1 MPDLPEIMSVDDGF
15 KGVISRLDP
24 AQVPT
29 QFVSQAINRVFQDQ
43 LIKNRWGIVQ
53 PKWGGKWT
61 TGTRTVTVTSSSATA
76 VGVSGATIPAGS
88 IVCSDKSINALVFPN
103 GTRCILDDANTNVSM
118 STAAISFAG
127 PPVNKNV
134 QFYSSTDAFTD
145 ILGTLTFRDP
155 DTGYQSLIVATN
167 EARTLA
173 TEDGGQGRM
182 YLVRPN
188 QSHLEIPM
196 NGHDIYTPVR
206 LMQATNAVVMLRPGN
221 ARYYFTGADVNST
234 NSTVTL
240 HVPPDMESG
249 DRIGVVQVGVAP
261 NLWKV
266 ASTTAGQG
274 FAMFVNVKGGGVCTL
289 HLSQGSAQTGSSPVA
304 LTSGLTSDN
313 RYYFELSNNTTGYD
327 VTQGVSDFYN
337 DGLPLIMEASYN
349 IGVPISALDNGFNR
363 IASVNAIVASSTT
376 DDTITVPNHPFVAG
390 DQVTIS
396 NVSAG
401 VANGIYYVFPTDKN
415 SLKLFSGSSEELDS
429 LNTAAFPNITATI
442 GRTTATAT
450 LTINGSGTI
459 TAVNIT
465 NAGAGYLSATATVNA
480 NGGGG
485 SAANITLT
493 VANGKVTGYTIVNGG
508 TGYSPTLA
516 TITIT
521 DPTTDGLTALTIVNQ
536 GAGYLT
542 APTLTLTAGAG
553 TNASATAA
561 IEDGKV
567 TSVTIVNPG
576 ANYTAITVAASN
588 PSTLKEI
595 TSDTITGTIKKSSAS
610 GANVPAGREGLYFQ
624 NRLLLLY
631 GPDYLAVSDVLDP
644 LHYSPILNE
653 FKLNT
658 GANDAVVAL
667 YPFNTTT
674 LIVFKERS
682 ILAVENLYGDLSTTR
697 LTEVTRE
704 FGCVSQASIASTG
717 SDIVFLSQR
726 GVISLKQT
734 EYGISQ
740 SVVLPLSDPIQDV
753 IEEIDQAYWEKSCGA
768 YYNNRYILSVPV
780 EGGDGTNQR
789 TLVYNF
795 LNQAWEGYWEGS
807 LLVPRYYLRLII
819 AGTDTLCWAD
829 ESGFIHNFDYQA
841 LQDRNRVGT
850 IQQIATSVS
859 FRGHSGDKNPYSQSS
874 PTNNNVDHKQWTGL
888 QFEFS
893 SWNPTYSIT
902 ANFDGVNES
911 YPIATN
917 ETKSRTAY
925 YIYGSGT
932 YVTNN
937 SGNNFLDP
945 FREDYSTL
953 PGIRCNTSGFKAGL
967 TQSFTQ
973 KARLRRHS
981 ITMQP
986 VVTTTSGALNIN
998 SVKSIA
1004 IPFRLYGKTDV

>member
-1 MPDLPEIMSVDDGF
+1 MPDLPEIITIDDGF

-24 AQVPT
+24 AQLPA

-43 LIKNRWGIVQ
+43 NIKTRWGIVQ
-53 PKWGGKWT
+53 PKWGGRWVT
-61 TGTRTVTVTSSSATA
+61 STRTVTVTSNSASTQ
-76 VGVSGATIPAGS
+76 VVSGFQIPNNS
-88 IVCSDKSINALVFPN
+88 IICSDQSIPSLVFPN
-103 GTRCILDDANTNVSM
+103 GTRCILDDNSNCVM
-118 STAAISFAG
+118 STAAISFTGG
-127 PPVNKNV
+127 PSNRNI
-134 QFYSSTDAFTD
+134 QFYGSTAAFTD
-145 ILGTLTFRDP
+145 ILGVLPFRDP
-155 DTGYQSLIVATN
+155 DTGYQGLVVATN
-167 EARTLA
+167 EVRTS
-173 TEDGGQGRM
+173 DGGQGKM

-196 NGHDIYTPVR
+196 NGHDIYSPVR

-221 ARYYFTGADVNST
+221 ARYYFTGADVNVA
-234 NSTVTL
+234 NKTVTL
-240 HVPPDMESG
+240 NVTPDLQSG
-249 DRIGVVQVGVAP
+249 DRVVVFQIGSSPA
-261 NLWKV
+261 LWIS
-266 ASTTAGQG
+266 STSTGQG
-274 FAMFVNVKGGGVCTL
+274 FGMYVNVKAGGVCTL
-289 HLSQGSAQTGSSPVA
+289 HLSQGNAQQGTNPVTLA
-304 LTSGLTSDN
+304 SGLTSSN
-313 RYYFELSNNTTGYD
+313 RYYFELSNNTTGYE
-327 VTQGVSDFYN
+327 VTEGVDDFYN
-337 DGLPLIMEASYN
+337 DGLPLIMEASYSA
-349 IGVPISALDNGFNR
+349 GVPVSALDNGFNR
-363 IASVNAIVASSTT
+363 VASVNAIVASSTD
-376 DDTITVPNHPFVAG
+376 DDTVTVPNHPFVAG

-396 NVSAG
+396 NVVSG
-401 VANGIYYVFPTDKN
+401 LTNGIYYVFPSDKN
-415 SLKLFSGSSEELDS
+415 SLKLFSGTSEETDS
-429 LNTAAFPNITATI
+429 LNTAKTAIITGTIAAQTATGTAVLSGATVGSITLGI
-442 GRTTATAT
+442 GGAGYTAAPAVTIAAPGGGGTTATAT
-450 LTINGSGTI
+450 ATISG
-459 TAVNIT
+459 
-465 NAGAGYLSATATVNA
+465 
-480 NGGGG
+480 
-485 SAANITLT
+485 
-493 VANGKVTGYTIVNGG
+493 GKVTGFTMTNVGS
-508 TGYSPTLA
+508 GYSSVPAVSIAAPTSSGY
-516 TITIT
+516 TS
-521 DPTTDGLTALTIVNQ
+521 LTIVDQ
-536 GAGYLT
+536 GAGYIT
-542 APTLTLTAGAG
+542 APTITLSGGG
-553 TNASATAA
+553 TLATATA
-561 IEDGKV
+561 TITDGKV
-567 TSVTIVNPG
+567 TAVSIVNPG
-576 ANYTAITVAASN
+576 INYTSASVTTSQ
-588 PSTLKEI
+588 PSTLVNI
-595 TSDTITGTIKKSSAS
+595 TSASITGTIKKSSAS

-658 GANDAVVAL
+658 GANDKVVAL

-682 ILAVENLYGDLSTTR
+682 ILAVENVYGDLSTTR

-753 IEEIDQAYWEKSCGA
+753 IEEIDQANWNKACGA
-768 YYNNRYILSVPV
+768 YFQNRYILSVPV
-780 EGGDGTNQR
+780 EGGNGTNTR

-807 LLVPRYYLRLII
+807 LLVPRYFTRIVV

-829 ESGFIHNFDYQA
+829 ESGYIHNFDLNA
-841 LQDRNRVGT
+841 LQDRNRDGI
-850 IQQIATSVS
+850 IQQIATSVY
-859 FRGHSGDKNPYSQSS
+859 FRGHAGEND
-874 PTNNNVDHKQWTGL
+874 VDHKQWTGL
-888 QFEFS
+888 QFELS

-911 YPIATN
+911 YTVATN

-937 SGNNFLDP
+937 SGDNFLAP

-953 PGIRCNTSGFKAGL
+953 PGIRCNASGFRAGL
-967 TQSFTQ
+967 FQSFSQ

-986 VVTTTSGALNIN
+986 VVTTTTGALTIH
-998 SVKSIA
+998 SVKSLA

>member
-24 AQVPT
+24 AQVPA
-29 QFVSQAINRVFQDQ
+29 QYVSQAINRIFQNQ
-43 LIKNRWGIVQ
+43 LITNRWGIVQ

-61 TGTRTVTVTSSSATA
+61 TATRTVTVTSSSATA
-76 VGVSGATIPAGS
+76 VGVSGTVIPAGS
-88 IVCSDKSINALVFPN
+88 IVCSDKSINSLVFPN
-103 GTRCILDDANTNVSM
+103 GTRCILDANTNVSM

-145 ILGTLTFRDP
+145 ILGVLPFRDP
-155 DTGYQSLIVATN
+155 DTGYQALVVATN

-188 QSHLEIPM
+188 QSDLEIPM
-196 NGHDIYTPVR
+196 NGHDIYSPVR

-221 ARYYFTGADVNST
+221 ARYYFTGANVNST

-304 LTSGLTSDN
+304 LSSGLTNAN

-337 DGLPLIMEASYN
+337 DGLPLMMEASYN
-349 IGVPISALDNGFNR
+349 AGVPVSALDNGFNR
-363 IASVNAIVASSTT
+363 IASVNAIVASSIT

-465 NAGAGYLSATATVNA
+465 NAGAGYLSATAAVHA

-508 TGYSPTLA
+508 TGYSPSLA

-521 DPTTDGLTALTIVNQ
+521 VPTTDGLTALTIVNQ

-595 TSDTITGTIKKSSAS
+595 TSDTVTGTIKKSSAS

-704 FGCVSQASIASTG
+704 FGCISQASIASTG
-717 SDIVFLSQR
+717 SDILFLSQR

-734 EYGISQ
+734 EFGISQ

-753 IEEIDQAYWEKSCGA
+753 IEEIDQANWEKSCGA

-807 LLVPRYYLRLII
+807 LLVPRYYTRLVV

-829 ESGFIHNFDYQA
+829 NSGFIHNFDYQA

-850 IQQIATSVS
+850 IQQIATSVY
-859 FRGHSGDKNPYSQSS
+859 FRGHSGDKNPYSQGS
-874 PTNNNVDHKQWTGL
+874 PTNNSVEHKQWTNL

-945 FREDYSTL
+945 YREDYSTL
-953 PGIRCNTSGFKAGL
+953 PGIRCNTAGFQAGL
-967 TQSFTQ
+967 VQSFTQ

-986 VVTTTSGALNIN
+986 VVTTTTGALNIY

>member
-1 MPDLPEIMSVDDGF
+1 MPDLPEIVSTDDGF

-24 AQVPT
+24 NQLPP
-29 QFVSQAINRVFQDQ
+29 QFVSQAINRTFQDQ

-53 PKWGGKWT
+53 PKWGGKWNT
-61 TGTRTVTVTSSSATA
+61 FTRSVIVTSGSPETQ
-76 VGVSGATIPAGS
+76 VVTGAIIPNNTI
-88 IVCSDKSINALVFPN
+88 ICSDSSSNTLVFPN
-103 GTRCILDDANTNVSM
+103 GTRCLYDNNTNAMM
-118 STAAISFAG
+118 STAAISLGASA
-127 PPVNKNV
+127 NRNI
-134 QFYSSTDAFTD
+134 QFYGTTRAFTD
-145 ILGTLTFRDP
+145 ILGILPFRDP
-155 DTGYQSLIVATN
+155 DTGYQALIVATN

-196 NGHDIYTPVR
+196 NGHDIYSPVR

-221 ARYYFTGADVNST
+221 ARYYFTGSDVNST
-234 NSTVTL
+234 TDTVTL
-240 HVPPDMESG
+240 NVTPDLQTG
-249 DRIGVVQVGVAP
+249 DRVRVFQIGTAP
-261 NLWKV
+261 ALWIS
-266 ASTTAGQG
+266 STSSGQG
-274 FAMFVNVKGGGVCTL
+274 FGLFVNVKAGGVCTL
-289 HLSQGSAQTGSSPVA
+289 HLSLGSAQDGTNKVE
-304 LTSGLTSDN
+304 LNTGLTSSN
-313 RYYFELSNNTTGYD
+313 RYYFELANNTTGYE
-327 VTQGVSDFYN
+327 VTEGVSDFYN
-337 DGLPLIMEASYN
+337 DGLPLIMEASYSA
-349 IGVPISALDNGFNR
+349 GVPVSALDNGFNR
-363 IASVNAIVASSTT
+363 VASVNAIVASSTT

-396 NVSAG
+396 NVVSG
-401 VANGIYYVFPTDKN
+401 LTNGIYYVFPSDKN
-415 SLKLFSGSSEELDS
+415 SLKLFSGNTEETDS
-429 LNTAAFPNITATI
+429 LNTAERAVITATI
-442 GRTTATAT
+442 GRTTALAT

-459 TAVNIT
+459 TGVSIT
-465 NAGAGYLSATATVNA
+465 NAGAGYVSATATVNA

-485 SAANITLT
+485 SGANITLT

-508 TGYSPTLA
+508 SGYSPTLA
-516 TITIT
+516 TITIST
-521 DPTTDGLTALTIVNQ
+521 PTTDGLTALTVINQ
-536 GAGYLT
+536 GAGYIT

-553 TNASATAA
+553 SNASATTT
-561 IEDGKV
+561 ITDGKV
-567 TSVTIVNPG
+567 TSTTIVNPG
-576 ANYTAITVAASN
+576 SNYTAITVAPSM
-588 PSTLKEI
+588 PSTLVDI
-595 TSDTITGTIKKSSAS
+595 TLASITGTIKKSSAS
-610 GANVPAGREGLYFQ
+610 GANVPAGREGLFFQ

-667 YPFNTTT
+667 YPFNATT

-717 SDIVFLSQR
+717 SDIIFLSQR

-734 EYGISQ
+734 EFGISQ

-753 IEEIDQAYWEKSCGA
+753 IEEIDQANWEKSCGT
-768 YYNNRYILSVPV
+768 YFNNRYILSVPI
-780 EGGDGTNQR
+780 EGGNGTNQR

-807 LLVPRYYLRLII
+807 LLTPRYYTRVIV

-829 ESGFIHNFDYQA
+829 ESGFIHNFDLNA
-841 LQDRNRVGT
+841 LQDRTLDGS
-850 IQQIATSVS
+850 IQQIATTVY
-859 FRGHSGDKNPYSQSS
+859 FRGHTGED
-874 PTNNNVDHKQWTGL
+874 NVDHKQWTFV
-888 QFEFS
+888 QFELS
-893 SWNPTYSIT
+893 SWNPTYSMS
-902 ANFDGVNES
+902 AVFDGVSET
-911 YPIATN
+911 YTIATN

-925 YIYGSGT
+925 YTYGSGT
-932 YVTNN
+932 FATNN
-937 SGNNFLDP
+937 SGDNFLAP

-953 PGIRCNTSGFKAGL
+953 PGLRCNTSGFKAGL
-967 TQSFTQ
+967 VQSFSQ

-986 VVTTTSGALNIN
+986 VVTTTTGALNIH
-998 SVKSIA
+998 SLKSIA

>member
-1 MPDLPEIMSVDDGF
+1 MPDLQEIMSVDDGF

-24 AQVPT
+24 AQVPA
-29 QFVSQAINRVFQDQ
+29 QYVSQAINRIFQDQ

-61 TGTRTVTVTSSSATA
+61 TATRTVTVTSSSATA
-76 VGVSGATIPAGS
+76 VGVSGTVIPAGS
-88 IVCSDKSINALVFPN
+88 IVCSDQSINSLVFPN
-103 GTRCILDDANTNVSM
+103 GTRCILDANTNVSM

-145 ILGTLTFRDP
+145 ILGVLPFRDP
-155 DTGYQSLIVATN
+155 DTGYQALVVATN
-167 EARTLA
+167 EVRTS
-173 TEDGGQGRM
+173 DGGQGRM

-188 QSHLEIPM
+188 QSDLEIPM
-196 NGHDIYTPVR
+196 NGHDIYSPVR

-304 LTSGLTSDN
+304 LSSGLTSSN

-337 DGLPLIMEASYN
+337 DGLPLMMEASYN
-349 IGVPISALDNGFNR
+349 AGVPVSALDNGFNR

-465 NAGAGYLSATATVNA
+465 NAGAGYLSATAAVNA

-516 TITIT
+516 TITISV
-521 DPTTDGLTALTIVNQ
+521 PTTDGLIALTIVNQ

-674 LIVFKERS
+674 LIIFKERS

-704 FGCVSQASIASTG
+704 FGCISQASIASTG

-734 EYGISQ
+734 EFGISQ

-753 IEEIDQAYWEKSCGA
+753 IEEIDQANWRKSCGA

-807 LLVPRYYLRLII
+807 LLVPRYYTRLIV

-829 ESGFIHNFDYQA
+829 NSGFIHNFDYQA

-850 IQQIATSVS
+850 IQQIATTVY
-859 FRGHSGDKNPYSQSS
+859 FRGHSGDKNPYSQAN
-874 PTNNNVDHKQWTGL
+874 PTNNSVEHKQWTNL

-911 YPIATN
+911 YPVAAN

-945 FREDYSTL
+945 YREDYSTL
-953 PGIRCNTSGFKAGL
+953 PGIRCNTSGFQAGL
-967 TQSFTQ
+967 VQSFTQ

-986 VVTTTSGALNIN
+986 VVTTTTGALNIY

>member
-1 MPDLPEIMSVDDGF
+1 MPDLQEIMSVDDGF

-29 QFVSQAINRVFQDQ
+29 QYVSQAINRTFQDQ

-61 TGTRTVTVTSSSATA
+61 TSTRTVTVTSNSAATL
-76 VGVSGATIPAGS
+76 GVSGPLIPAGS
-88 IVCSDKSINALVFPN
+88 IVCSDQSANALVFPN
-103 GTRCILDDANTNVSM
+103 GTRCILDDNTNVVM
-118 STAAISFAG
+118 STAAISFGGA
-127 PPVNKNV
+127 PVNKNV
-134 QFYSSTDAFTD
+134 QFYGSTTAFTD
-145 ILGTLTFRDP
+145 ILGVLPFRDP
-155 DTGYQSLIVATN
+155 DTGYQALIVATN

-196 NGHDIYTPVR
+196 NGHDIYSPVR

-221 ARYYFTGADVNST
+221 ARYYFTGADVNVA

-240 HVPPDMESG
+240 NVPPDMESG
-249 DRIGVVQVGVAP
+249 DRIEVVQVGVAP
-261 NLWKV
+261 NLWTV

-289 HLSQGSAQTGSSPVA
+289 HLSQGSAQTGSAPVA
-304 LTSGLTSDN
+304 LSSGLTSAN

-337 DGLPLIMEASYN
+337 DGLPLMMEASYN
-349 IGVPISALDNGFNR
+349 AGVPVSALDNGFNR
-363 IASVNAIVASSTT
+363 IASVNAIVASSRT

-459 TAVNIT
+459 TAVTIT
-465 NAGAGYLSATATVNA
+465 NAGAGYLSATAAVNA

-508 TGYSPTLA
+508 TGYSPSLA

-521 DPTTDGLTALTIVNQ
+521 VPTTDGLTALTIVNQ

-595 TSDTITGTIKKSSAS
+595 TSDTVTGTIKKSSAS

-674 LIVFKERS
+674 LIIFKERS

-734 EYGISQ
+734 EFGISQ

-753 IEEIDQAYWEKSCGA
+753 IEEIDQANWEKSCGA

-807 LLVPRYYLRLII
+807 LLVPRYYTRLVV

-829 ESGFIHNFDYQA
+829 NSGFIHCFDYQA
-841 LQDRNRVGT
+841 LQDRNRIGT
-850 IQQIATSVS
+850 IQQIATSVY
-859 FRGHSGDKNPYSQSS
+859 FRGHSGDKNPYSQSNA
-874 PTNNNVDHKQWTGL
+874 TNNNVDHKQWTGL

-911 YPIATN
+911 YPIAAN

-945 FREDYSTL
+945 YREDYSTL
-953 PGIRCNTSGFKAGL
+953 PGIRCNTAGFQAGL
-967 TQSFTQ
+967 VQSFTQ

-986 VVTTTSGALNIN
+986 VVTTTTGALNIY

>member
-1 MPDLPEIMSVDDGF
+1 MPDLPEIVSTDDGF

-24 AQVPT
+24 NQVPP
-29 QFVSQAINRVFQDQ
+29 QFVSQAINRTFQDQ

-61 TGTRTVTVTSSSATA
+61 LNTFSATVTSGSNQVT
-76 VGVSGATIPAGS
+76 VVSGSPPPNGT
-88 IVCSDKSINALVFPN
+88 IVCSDSSANVLVFPN
-103 GTRCILDDANTNVSM
+103 GTRCISDTNSNAIL
-118 STAAISFAG
+118 SSAAITFTGG
-127 PPVNKNV
+127 PTTRNIQSYNN
-134 QFYSSTDAFTD
+134 TTAFTD
-145 ILGTLTFRDP
+145 ILGVLPFRDP
-155 DTGYQSLIVATN
+155 DTGYQALIVATN
-167 EARTLA
+167 EVRT
-173 TEDGGQGRM
+173 TDGGQGRM

-188 QSHLEIPM
+188 QSHLEIPL

-206 LMQATNAVVMLRPGN
+206 LIQATNSVVMLRPGN
-221 ARYYFTGADVNST
+221 ARYYFTGADVNTGS
-234 NSTVTL
+234 NTVTL
-240 HVPPDMESG
+240 NVTPDLQSG
-249 DRIGVVQVGVAP
+249 DRVVVFQIGTSP
-261 NLWKV
+261 NLWTS
-266 ASTTAGQG
+266 STSTGQG
-274 FAMFVNVKGGGVCTL
+274 FGMYVNVKAGGVCTL
-289 HLSQGSAQTGSSPVA
+289 HLSQASGQQGTSPVT
-304 LTSGLTSDN
+304 LKTGLTSSN

-327 VTQGVSDFYN
+327 VTEGISDFYN
-337 DGLPLIMEASYN
+337 DGLPLIMEASYSS
-349 IGVPISALDNGFNR
+349 GAPVSALDNGFNR
-363 IASVNAIVASSTT
+363 IAAVNAIVASSSVE
-376 DDTITVPNHPFVAG
+376 DTITVPNHPFVPG
-390 DQVTIS
+390 DQVTLS
-396 NVSAG
+396 NTQ
-401 VANGIYYVFPTDKN
+401 NGGATVTDKIYYVFPSDKN
-415 SLKLFSGSSEELDS
+415 SLKLFSGPTEETDS
-429 LNTAAFPNITATI
+429 LNTAKTAIITGTIGKTTATGTAVLSGATVGSI
-442 GRTTATAT
+442 TLGVGGAGYSTVPNVIIAPPGGGGTTATAT
-450 LTINGSGTI
+450 ATISK
-459 TAVNIT
+459 
-465 NAGAGYLSATATVNA
+465 
-480 NGGGG
+480 
-485 SAANITLT
+485 
-493 VANGKVTGYTIVNGG
+493 GKVTGFVMTNVGS
-508 TGYSPTLA
+508 GYSTVPGVTIDPPA
-516 TITIT
+516 TNGYTS
-521 DPTTDGLTALTIVNQ
+521 LTIVDQ

-542 APTLTLTAGAG
+542 KPTITLNGLG
-553 TNASATAA
+553 TLAEATAT
-561 IEDGKV
+561 ITDGKV
-567 TSVTIVNPG
+567 TAVTIDFPGINYTSASVT
-576 ANYTAITVAASN
+576 ASQ
-588 PSTLKEI
+588 PSTLVDV
-595 TSDTITGTIKKSSAS
+595 TSDSITGTIKKSSAS

-734 EYGISQ
+734 EFGISQ

-753 IEEIDQAYWEKSCGA
+753 IEEIDQANWGKSCAA

-780 EGGDGTNQR
+780 EGGNGTNQR

-807 LLVPRYYLRLII
+807 LLVPRYYTRVIV

-829 ESGFIHNFDYQA
+829 ESGLIHNFDLNA

-850 IQQIATSVS
+850 IQQIATTVY
-859 FRGHSGDKNPYSQSS
+859 FRGHTGE
-874 PTNNNVDHKQWTGL
+874 NNVDHKQWTFV
-888 QFEFS
+888 QFELS
-893 SWNPTYSIT
+893 SWNPTYSMS
-902 ANFDGVNES
+902 AVFDGVNET
-911 YPIATN
+911 YAIATN

-925 YIYGSGT
+925 YTYGSGT
-932 YVTNN
+932 FATNN
-937 SGNNFLDP
+937 SGNNFLAP

-953 PGIRCNTSGFKAGL
+953 PGLRCNTSGFKAGL
-967 TQSFTQ
+967 VQSFSQ

-986 VVTTTSGALNIN
+986 VVTTTTGALNIH
-998 SVKSIA
+998 SLKSIA

>member
-1 MPDLPEIMSVDDGF
+1 MPDLQEIMSVDDGF

-24 AQVPT
+24 NQVPA
-29 QFVSQAINRVFQDQ
+29 QYVSQAINRVFQDQ

-61 TGTRTVTVTSSSATA
+61 TATRTVTVTSSSATA
-76 VGVSGATIPAGS
+76 VGVSGTVIPAGS
-88 IVCSDKSINALVFPN
+88 IVCSDQSINSLVFPN
-103 GTRCILDDANTNVSM
+103 GTRCILDANTNVSM

-145 ILGTLTFRDP
+145 ILGVLPFRDP
-155 DTGYQSLIVATN
+155 DTGYQALIVATN

-196 NGHDIYTPVR
+196 NGHDIYSPVR

-221 ARYYFTGADVNST
+221 ARYYFTGADVNVA

-240 HVPPDMESG
+240 NVPPDMESG

-274 FAMFVNVKGGGVCTL
+274 FAMFVNVQGGGVCTL

-304 LTSGLTSDN
+304 LTSGLTSSN

-349 IGVPISALDNGFNR
+349 AGVPVSALDNGFNR
-363 IASVNAIVASSTT
+363 IASVNAIVASSNT

-465 NAGAGYLSATATVNA
+465 NAGAGYLSATAAVHA

-516 TITIT
+516 TITISV
-521 DPTTDGLTALTIVNQ
+521 PTTDGLTALTIVNQ

-595 TSDTITGTIKKSSAS
+595 TSDTVTGTIKKSSAS

-704 FGCVSQASIASTG
+704 FGCISQASIASTG

-734 EYGISQ
+734 EFGISQ
-740 SVVLPLSDPIQDV
+740 SVVLPLSDPIQNV
-753 IEEIDQAYWEKSCGA
+753 IEDIDQANWRKSCGA

-807 LLVPRYYLRLII
+807 LLVPRYYTRLIV

-850 IQQIATSVS
+850 IQQIATTVY
-859 FRGHSGDKNPYSQSS
+859 FRGHTGDKNPYSASLA
-874 PTNNNVDHKQWTGL
+874 TNNGVDHKQWTNV
-888 QFEFS
+888 QFELT

-911 YPIATN
+911 YAIATN

-925 YIYGSGT
+925 YTYGSGT

-937 SGNNFLDP
+937 SGNNFLNP
-945 FREDYSTL
+945 YREDYSTL
-953 PGIRCNTSGFKAGL
+953 PGIRCNTAGFQAGL

-986 VVTTTSGALNIN
+986 VVTTTSGALNIH
-998 SVKSIA
+998 SLKSIA

>member
-1 MPDLPEIMSVDDGF
+1 MPDLPEIITIDDGF
-15 KGVISRLDP
+15 RGVISRLDP
-24 AQVPT
+24 AQLPA

-43 LIKNRWGIVQ
+43 NIKTRWGIVQ
-53 PKWGGKWT
+53 PKWGGRWVT
-61 TGTRTVTVTSSSATA
+61 STRTVTVTSNSASTQ
-76 VGVSGATIPAGS
+76 VVSGFQIPNNS
-88 IVCSDKSINALVFPN
+88 IICSDQSIPSLVFPN
-103 GTRCILDDANTNVSM
+103 GTRCILDDNSNCVM
-118 STAAISFAG
+118 STAAISFTGG
-127 PPVNKNV
+127 PSNRNI
-134 QFYSSTDAFTD
+134 QFYGSTAAFTD
-145 ILGTLTFRDP
+145 ILGVLPFRDP
-155 DTGYQSLIVATN
+155 DTGYQGLVVATN
-167 EARTLA
+167 EVRTS
-173 TEDGGQGRM
+173 DGGQGKM

-196 NGHDIYTPVR
+196 NGHDIYSPVR

-221 ARYYFTGADVNST
+221 ARYYFTGADVNVA
-234 NSTVTL
+234 NKTVTL
-240 HVPPDMESG
+240 NVTPDLQSG
-249 DRIGVVQVGVAP
+249 DRVVVFQIGSSPA
-261 NLWKV
+261 LWIS
-266 ASTTAGQG
+266 STSTGQG
-274 FAMFVNVKGGGVCTL
+274 FGMYVNVKAGGVCTL
-289 HLSQGSAQTGSSPVA
+289 HLSQGNAQQGTNPVTLA
-304 LTSGLTSDN
+304 SGLTSSN
-313 RYYFELSNNTTGYD
+313 RYYFELSNNTTGYE
-327 VTQGVSDFYN
+327 VTEGVDDFYN
-337 DGLPLIMEASYN
+337 DGLPLIMEASYSA
-349 IGVPISALDNGFNR
+349 GVPVSALDNGFNR
-363 IASVNAIVASSTT
+363 VASVNAIVASSTD
-376 DDTITVPNHPFVAG
+376 DDTVTVPNHPFVAG

-396 NVSAG
+396 NVVSG
-401 VANGIYYVFPTDKN
+401 LTNGIYYVFPSDKN
-415 SLKLFSGSSEELDS
+415 SLKLFSGPSEETDS
-429 LNTAAFPNITATI
+429 LNTAKTAIITGTIAAETATGTAVLSGATVSSITLGI
-442 GRTTATAT
+442 GGAGYTAAPAVTIAAPGGGGTTATAT
-450 LTINGSGTI
+450 AIVSG
-459 TAVNIT
+459 
-465 NAGAGYLSATATVNA
+465 
-480 NGGGG
+480 
-485 SAANITLT
+485 
-493 VANGKVTGYTIVNGG
+493 GKVTGFTMTNVGS
-508 TGYSPTLA
+508 GYSSVPAVSIAAPTSSGY
-516 TITIT
+516 TS
-521 DPTTDGLTALTIVNQ
+521 LTIVDQ
-536 GAGYLT
+536 GAGYIT
-542 APTLTLTAGAG
+542 APTITLNGGG
-553 TNASATAA
+553 TLATATA
-561 IEDGKV
+561 TITDGKV
-567 TSVTIVNPG
+567 TAVSIVNPG
-576 ANYTAITVAASN
+576 INYTSASVTTSQ
-588 PSTLKEI
+588 PSTLVNI
-595 TSDTITGTIKKSSAS
+595 TSASITGTIKKSSAS

-658 GANDAVVAL
+658 GANDKVVAL

-753 IEEIDQAYWEKSCGA
+753 IEEIDQANWNKACGA
-768 YYNNRYILSVPV
+768 YFQNRYILSVPV
-780 EGGDGTNQR
+780 EGGNGTNTR

-807 LLVPRYYLRLII
+807 LLVPRYFTRIVV

-829 ESGFIHNFDYQA
+829 ESGYIHNFDLNA
-841 LQDRNRVGT
+841 LQDRNRNGI
-850 IQQIATSVS
+850 IQQIATSVY
-859 FRGHSGDKNPYSQSS
+859 FRGHAGEND
-874 PTNNNVDHKQWTGL
+874 VDHKQWTGL
-888 QFEFS
+888 QFELS

-911 YPIATN
+911 YTVATN

-937 SGNNFLDP
+937 SGDNFLAP

-953 PGIRCNTSGFKAGL
+953 PGIRCNTSGFRAGL
-967 TQSFTQ
+967 FQSFSQ

-986 VVTTTSGALNIN
+986 VVTTTTGALTIH
-998 SVKSIA
+998 SVKSLA

>member
-24 AQVPT
+24 AQVPA
-29 QFVSQAINRVFQDQ
+29 QYVSQAINRIFQNQ
-43 LIKNRWGIVQ
+43 LITNRWGIVQ

-61 TGTRTVTVTSSSATA
+61 TATRTVTVTSNSAATL
-76 VGVSGATIPAGS
+76 GVSGPLIPAGS
-88 IVCSDKSINALVFPN
+88 IVCSDQSANALVFPN
-103 GTRCILDDANTNVSM
+103 GTRCILDDNTNVVM
-118 STAAISFAG
+118 STAAISFGGA
-127 PPVNKNV
+127 PVNKNV
-134 QFYSSTDAFTD
+134 QFYGSTTAFTD
-145 ILGTLTFRDP
+145 ILGVLPFRDP
-155 DTGYQSLIVATN
+155 DTGYQALVVATN
-167 EARTLA
+167 EVRTS
-173 TEDGGQGRM
+173 DGGQGRM

-188 QSHLEIPM
+188 QSDLEIPL
-196 NGHDIYTPVR
+196 NGHDIYSPVR

-221 ARYYFTGADVNST
+221 ARYYFTGADVNVA
-234 NSTVTL
+234 NKTVTL
-240 HVPPDMESG
+240 NVPPDMESG
-249 DRIGVVQVGVAP
+249 DRIEVVQVGVAP
-261 NLWKV
+261 NLWTV

-289 HLSQGSAQTGSSPVA
+289 HLAQGAAQTGSSPVT
-304 LTSGLTSDN
+304 LSSGLTSAN

-337 DGLPLIMEASYN
+337 DGLPLMMEASYN
-349 IGVPISALDNGFNR
+349 AGVPVSALDNGFNR
-363 IASVNAIVASSTT
+363 IASVNAIVASSNT

-516 TITIT
+516 TITISV
-521 DPTTDGLTALTIVNQ
+521 PTTDGLTALTIVNQ

-576 ANYTAITVAASN
+576 ANYTAITVSASN

-595 TSDTITGTIKKSSAS
+595 TSDTVTGTIKKSSAS

-734 EYGISQ
+734 EFGISQ

-753 IEEIDQAYWEKSCGA
+753 IEEIDQANWEKSCGA

-807 LLVPRYYLRLII
+807 LLVPRYYTRLVV

-829 ESGFIHNFDYQA
+829 NSGFIHNFDYQA

-850 IQQIATSVS
+850 IQQIATSVY
-859 FRGHSGDKNPYSQSS
+859 FRGHSGDKNPYSQGS
-874 PTNNNVDHKQWTGL
+874 PTNNSVEHKQWTNL

-945 FREDYSTL
+945 YREDYSTL
-953 PGIRCNTSGFKAGL
+953 PGIQCNTAGFQAGL
-967 TQSFTQ
+967 VQSFSQ

-986 VVTTTSGALNIN
+986 VVTTTTGALNIY

>member
-24 AQVPT
+24 AQVPA
-29 QFVSQAINRVFQDQ
+29 QYVSQAINRIFQNQ
-43 LIKNRWGIVQ
+43 LITNRWGIVQ

-61 TGTRTVTVTSSSATA
+61 TATRTVTVTSSSATA
-76 VGVSGATIPAGS
+76 VGVSGTTIPAGS
-88 IVCSDKSINALVFPN
+88 IVCSDQSINSLVFPN

-145 ILGTLTFRDP
+145 ILGVLPFRDP
-155 DTGYQSLIVATN
+155 DTGYQALVVATN

-188 QSHLEIPM
+188 QSDLEIPM
-196 NGHDIYTPVR
+196 NGHDIYSPVR

-221 ARYYFTGADVNST
+221 ARYYFTGADVNT
-234 NSTVTL
+234 ANDTVTL
-240 HVPPDMESG
+240 NVPPDMESG
-249 DRIGVVQVGVAP
+249 DRIEVVQVGVAP
-261 NLWKV
+261 NLWTV
-266 ASTTAGQG
+266 TSTTAGQG

-289 HLSQGSAQTGSSPVA
+289 HLSQGAAQTGSSPVE
-304 LTSGLTSDN
+304 LTSGLTSAN

-349 IGVPISALDNGFNR
+349 AGVPVSALDNGFNR
-363 IASVNAIVASSTT
+363 IASVNAIVASSNT

-508 TGYSPTLA
+508 TGYSPSLA
-516 TITIT
+516 TITIIV
-521 DPTTDGLTALTIVNQ
+521 PTTDGLTALTIVNQ

-576 ANYTAITVAASN
+576 ANYTAITVSASN

-595 TSDTITGTIKKSSAS
+595 TSDTVTGTIKKSSAS

-704 FGCVSQASIASTG
+704 FGCISQASIASTG

-734 EYGISQ
+734 EFGISQ

-753 IEEIDQAYWEKSCGA
+753 IEEIDQANWRKSCGA

-807 LLVPRYYLRLII
+807 LLVPRYYTRLVV

-829 ESGFIHNFDYQA
+829 NSGFIHNFDYQA

-859 FRGHSGDKNPYSQSS
+859 FRGHAGD
-874 PTNNNVDHKQWTGL
+874 NNVDHKQWTNL
-888 QFEFS
+888 QFEFA

-945 FREDYSTL
+945 YREDYSTL
-953 PGIRCNTSGFKAGL
+953 PGIRCNTAGFQAGL
-967 TQSFTQ
+967 VQSFSQ

-986 VVTTTSGALNIN
+986 VVTTTTGALNIY

>member
-24 AQVPT
+24 AQVPA
-29 QFVSQAINRVFQDQ
+29 QYVSQAINRIFQNQ
-43 LIKNRWGIVQ
+43 LITNRWGIVQ
-53 PKWGGKWT
+53 PKWGGKWST
-61 TGTRTVTVTSSSATA
+61 STRNVTVTSNSQTTIVVSGTQIPNNTIICSDSSAN
-76 VGVSGATIPAGS
+76 S
-88 IVCSDKSINALVFPN
+88 LVFPN
-103 GTRCILDDANTNVSM
+103 GTRCLFDDNTNCVM
-118 STAAISFAG
+118 SSAAISFATA
-127 PPVNKNV
+127 PINSNI
-134 QFYSSTDAFTD
+134 QFYSGTNAFTD
-145 ILGTLTFRDP
+145 ILGVLPFRDP
-155 DTGYQSLIVATN
+155 DTGYQALVVATN

-188 QSHLEIPM
+188 QSDLEIPL
-196 NGHDIYTPVR
+196 NGHDIYSPVR

-221 ARYYFTGADVNST
+221 ARYYFTGADVNVA

-240 HVPPDMESG
+240 NVPPDMESG
-249 DRIGVVQVGVAP
+249 DRIEVVQVGVAP

-289 HLSQGSAQTGSSPVA
+289 HLAQGAAQTGSSPVE
-304 LTSGLTSDN
+304 LTSGLTSAN

-337 DGLPLIMEASYN
+337 DGLPLMMEASYN
-349 IGVPISALDNGFNR
+349 AGVPVSALDNGFNR
-363 IASVNAIVASSTT
+363 IASVNAIVASSIT

-415 SLKLFSGSSEELDS
+415 SLKLFSGPSEELDS
-429 LNTAAFPNITATI
+429 LNTAAVATITATASAV
-442 GRTTATAT
+442 TAT
-450 LTINGSGTI
+450 G
-459 TAVNIT
+459 TAVVASGSVTSIT
-465 NAGAGYLSATATVNA
+465 LGIGGAGYATAPGVSFSGGGGSGAVATATVS
-480 NGGGG
+480 G
-485 SAANITLT
+485 
-493 VANGKVTGYTIVNGG
+493 GKVTGFTVTTPGSGYT
-508 TGYSPTLA
+508 TPPTVTVVA
-516 TITIT
+516 
-521 DPTTDGLTALTIVNQ
+521 PAGPGVTALTIVNQ
-536 GAGYLT
+536 GAGYVT
-542 APTLTLTAGAG
+542 APVPVITGVTG
-553 TNASATAA
+553 ATATTT
-561 IEDGKV
+561 ITDGKV
-567 TSVTIVNPG
+567 TAVTITNPG
-576 ANYTAITVAASN
+576 HTATSVVVTVPK
-588 PSTLKEI
+588 PSTLTEI

-704 FGCVSQASIASTG
+704 FGCISQASIASTG

-734 EYGISQ
+734 EFGISQ

-753 IEEIDQAYWEKSCGA
+753 IEEIDQANWRKSCGA

-807 LLVPRYYLRLII
+807 LLVPRYYTRLVV

-829 ESGFIHNFDYQA
+829 NSGFIHNFDYQA

-859 FRGHSGDKNPYSQSS
+859 FRGHAGD
-874 PTNNNVDHKQWTGL
+874 NNVDHKQWTNL
-888 QFEFS
+888 QFEFA

-945 FREDYSTL
+945 YREDYSTL
-953 PGIRCNTSGFKAGL
+953 PGIRCNTAGFQAGL
-967 TQSFTQ
+967 VQSFSQ

-986 VVTTTSGALNIN
+986 VVTTTTGALNIY

>member
-1 MPDLPEIMSVDDGF
+1 MPDLQEIMSVDDGF

-24 AQVPT
+24 AQVPA
-29 QFVSQAINRVFQDQ
+29 QYVSQAVNRTFQDQ

-53 PKWGGKWT
+53 PKWGGKWST
-61 TGTRTVTVTSSSATA
+61 STRNVTVTSNSQTTIVVSGTQIPNNTIICSDSSAN
-76 VGVSGATIPAGS
+76 S
-88 IVCSDKSINALVFPN
+88 LVFPN
-103 GTRCILDDANTNVSM
+103 GTRCLFDDNTNCVM
-118 STAAISFAG
+118 SSAAISFATA
-127 PPVNKNV
+127 PINSNI
-134 QFYSSTDAFTD
+134 QFYSGTNAFTD
-145 ILGTLTFRDP
+145 ILGVLPFRDP
-155 DTGYQSLIVATN
+155 DTGYQALVVATN

-188 QSHLEIPM
+188 QSDLEIPM
-196 NGHDIYTPVR
+196 NGHDIYSPVR

-221 ARYYFTGADVNST
+221 ARYYFTGADVNTT
-234 NSTVTL
+234 NDTVTL
-240 HVPPDMESG
+240 NVPPDMESG
-249 DRIGVVQVGVAP
+249 DRIEVVQVGVAP
-261 NLWKV
+261 NLWTV

-289 HLSQGSAQTGSSPVA
+289 HLAQGAAQTGSAPVA
-304 LTSGLTSDN
+304 LSSGLTSSN

-337 DGLPLIMEASYN
+337 DGLPLMMEASYN
-349 IGVPISALDNGFNR
+349 AGVPVSALDNGFNR

-465 NAGAGYLSATATVNA
+465 NAGAGYLSATAAVHA

-508 TGYSPTLA
+508 TGYSPSLA

-521 DPTTDGLTALTIVNQ
+521 VPTTDGLTALTIVNQ

-595 TSDTITGTIKKSSAS
+595 TSDTVTGTIKKSSAS

-667 YPFNTTT
+667 YPFNATT
-674 LIVFKERS
+674 LIIFKERS

-704 FGCVSQASIASTG
+704 FGCISQASIASTG

-734 EYGISQ
+734 EFGISQ

-753 IEEIDQAYWEKSCGA
+753 IEEIDQANWEKSCGA

-807 LLVPRYYLRLII
+807 LLVPRYYTRLVV

-829 ESGFIHNFDYQA
+829 NSGFIHNFDYQA

-850 IQQIATSVS
+850 IQQIATSVY
-859 FRGHSGDKNPYSQSS
+859 FRGHSGDKNPYSQAN
-874 PTNNNVDHKQWTGL
+874 PTNNSVEHKQWTNL
-888 QFEFS
+888 QFEFA

-911 YPIATN
+911 YPVAIN

-937 SGNNFLDP
+937 SGNNFFDP
-945 FREDYSTL
+945 YREDYSTL
-953 PGIRCNTSGFKAGL
+953 PGIRCNTAGFQAGL
-967 TQSFTQ
+967 VQSFSQ

-986 VVTTTSGALNIN
+986 VVTTTTGALNIY

>member
-43 LIKNRWGIVQ
+43 LIRNRWGIVQ

-61 TGTRTVTVTSSSATA
+61 TSTRTVIVTSGSATA
-76 VGVSGATIPAGS
+76 QGVSGSIIPAGS
-88 IVCSDKSINALVFPN
+88 IVCSDQSANSLVFPN
-103 GTRCILDDANTNVSM
+103 GTRCILDNNTNVSL
-118 STAAISFAG
+118 STAAISFGGA
-127 PPVNKNV
+127 PANKNI
-134 QFYSSTDAFTD
+134 QFYGSTTAFTD
-145 ILGTLTFRDP
+145 ILGVLPFRDP
-155 DTGYQSLIVATN
+155 DTGYQALIVATN

-196 NGHDIYTPVR
+196 NGHDIYSPVR

-221 ARYYFTGADVNST
+221 ARYYFTGADVNSA

-304 LTSGLTSDN
+304 LTSGLTSAN

-337 DGLPLIMEASYN
+337 DGLPLMMEASYN

-363 IASVNAIVASSTT
+363 IASVNAIVASSIT

-521 DPTTDGLTALTIVNQ
+521 APTTDGLTALTIVNQ

-789 TLVYNF
+789 TIVYNF

-829 ESGFIHNFDYQA
+829 ESGFIHNFDFQA

-859 FRGHSGDKNPYSQSS
+859 FRGHSGDKNPYSQSNA
-874 PTNNNVDHKQWTGL
+874 TNNNVDHKQWTGL

-911 YPIATN
+911 YPIASN

>member
-43 LIKNRWGIVQ
+43 LIRNRWGIVQ

-61 TGTRTVTVTSSSATA
+61 TSTRTVIVTSGFATA
-76 VGVSGATIPAGS
+76 QGVSGSIIPAGS
-88 IVCSDKSINALVFPN
+88 IVCSDQSANSLVFPN
-103 GTRCILDDANTNVSM
+103 GTRCILDNNTNVSL
-118 STAAISFAG
+118 STAAISFGGA
-127 PPVNKNV
+127 PTNKNI
-134 QFYSSTDAFTD
+134 QFYGSTAAFTD
-145 ILGTLTFRDP
+145 ILGVLPFRDP
-155 DTGYQSLIVATN
+155 DTGYQALIVATN
-167 EARTLA
+167 EVRTS
-173 TEDGGQGRM
+173 DGGQGRM

-196 NGHDIYTPVR
+196 NGHDIYSPVR

-304 LTSGLTSDN
+304 LTSGLTSSN

-337 DGLPLIMEASYN
+337 DGLPLMMEASYN
-349 IGVPISALDNGFNR
+349 AGVPVSALDNGFNR
-363 IASVNAIVASSTT
+363 IASINAIVASSRT

-465 NAGAGYLSATATVNA
+465 NAGAGYLSATATVNT

-493 VANGKVTGYTIVNGG
+493 VANGKVTEYTIVNGG

-521 DPTTDGLTALTIVNQ
+521 APTTDGLTALTIVNQ

-595 TSDTITGTIKKSSAS
+595 TSDIVTGTIKKSSAS
-610 GANVPAGREGLYFQ
+610 GANIPAGREGLYFQ

-734 EYGISQ
+734 EFGISQ

-859 FRGHSGDKNPYSQSS
+859 FRGHSGDKNPYSQSNA
-874 PTNNNVDHKQWTGL
+874 TNNNVDHKQWTGL

-893 SWNPTYSIT
+893 SWNPIYSIT

-911 YPIATN
+911 YPIASN

>member
-61 TGTRTVTVTSSSATA
+61 TATRTVTVTSNSATTTA
-76 VGVSGATIPAGS
+76 VSGSVIPAGS
-88 IVCSDKSINALVFPN
+88 IVCSDQSANALVFPN
-103 GTRCILDDANTNVSM
+103 GTRCILDDNTNVSM
-118 STAAISFAG
+118 STAAISFGGA
-127 PPVNKNV
+127 PVNKNI
-134 QFYSSTDAFTD
+134 QFYGSTTAFTD
-145 ILGTLTFRDP
+145 ILGVLPFRDP
-155 DTGYQSLIVATN
+155 DTGYQALIVATN
-167 EARTLA
+167 EVRTS
-173 TEDGGQGRM
+173 DGGQGRM

-196 NGHDIYTPVR
+196 NGHDIYSPVR

-221 ARYYFTGADVNST
+221 ARYYFTGADVNVA
-234 NSTVTL
+234 NKTVTL
-240 HVPPDMESG
+240 NVPPDMESG
-249 DRIGVVQVGVAP
+249 DRIEVVQVGVAP
-261 NLWKV
+261 NLWTV
-266 ASTTAGQG
+266 ASTTSGQG

-289 HLSQGSAQTGSSPVA
+289 HLSQGSAQTGSSPVE
-304 LTSGLTSDN
+304 LTAGLTSSN

-521 DPTTDGLTALTIVNQ
+521 NPTTDGLTALTIVNQ

-753 IEEIDQAYWEKSCGA
+753 IEEIDQAYWRKSCGA

-850 IQQIATSVS
+850 IQQIATSVY
-859 FRGHSGDKNPYSQSS
+859 FRGHSGDKNPYSRDNA
-874 PTNNNVDHKQWTGL
+874 TNNNVDHKQWTGL

-911 YPIATN
+911 YAIAAN

-953 PGIRCNTSGFKAGL
+953 PGVRCNTSGFKAGL

-986 VVTTTSGALNIN
+986 VVTTTSGSLNIH

>member
-61 TGTRTVTVTSSSATA
+61 TATRTVTVTSSSATA
-76 VGVSGATIPAGS
+76 VGVSGTTIPAGS
-88 IVCSDKSINALVFPN
+88 IVCSDQSANSLVFPN

-337 DGLPLIMEASYN
+337 DGLPLMMEASYN
-349 IGVPISALDNGFNR
+349 AGVPISALDNGFNR
-363 IASVNAIVASSTT
+363 IASVNAIVASSIT

-429 LNTAAFPNITATI
+429 LNTAAVASITATASAV
-442 GRTTATAT
+442 TATGTAV
-450 LTINGSGTI
+450 LASGTVGSI
-459 TAVNIT
+459 TLGIG
-465 NAGAGYLSATATVNA
+465 GAGYATAPGVSFSGGGGGVGAVATATVS
-480 NGGGG
+480 G
-485 SAANITLT
+485 
-493 VANGKVTGYTIVNGG
+493 GKVTGFTVVTPG
-508 TGYSPTLA
+508 TGYTVAPTVIVA
-516 TITIT
+516 APSGGST
-521 DPTTDGLTALTIVNQ
+521 GVTALTIVNQ
-536 GAGYLT
+536 GAGYVT
-542 APTLTLTAGAG
+542 APTPVITGVTG
-553 TNASATAA
+553 ATATTT
-561 IEDGKV
+561 ITDGKV
-567 TSVTIVNPG
+567 TAVTITNPG
-576 ANYTAITVAASN
+576 HTATSVVVTVPK
-588 PSTLKEI
+588 PSTLTEI

-734 EYGISQ
+734 EFGISQ

-850 IQQIATSVS
+850 IQQIATSVY

-911 YPIATN
+911 YPIASN

>member
-24 AQVPT
+24 NQVPA
-29 QFVSQAINRVFQDQ
+29 QYVSQAINRVFQDQ

-61 TGTRTVTVTSSSATA
+61 TSTRTVTVTSNSAATL
-76 VGVSGATIPAGS
+76 GVSGPLIPVGS
-88 IVCSDKSINALVFPN
+88 IVCSDQSANALVFPN
-103 GTRCILDDANTNVSM
+103 GTRCILDDNTNVVM
-118 STAAISFAG
+118 STAAISFGGA
-127 PPVNKNV
+127 PVNKNV
-134 QFYSSTDAFTD
+134 QFYGSTTAFTD
-145 ILGTLTFRDP
+145 ILGVLPFRDP
-155 DTGYQSLIVATN
+155 DTGYQALIVATN

-304 LTSGLTSDN
+304 LSSGLTSSN

-337 DGLPLIMEASYN
+337 DGLPLMMEASYN
-349 IGVPISALDNGFNR
+349 AGVPVSALDNGFNR
-363 IASVNAIVASSTT
+363 IASVNAIVASSDT

-429 LNTAAFPNITATI
+429 LNTAAVANITATASAVTATGTAVVASGSVTSITLGI
-442 GRTTATAT
+442 GGAGYATAPIVTIAAPSPGPGIRATATA
-450 LTINGSGTI
+450 IISG
-459 TAVNIT
+459 
-465 NAGAGYLSATATVNA
+465 
-480 NGGGG
+480 
-485 SAANITLT
+485 
-493 VANGKVTGYTIVNGG
+493 GKVTGFTMVLNG
-508 TGYSPTLA
+508 TGY
-516 TITIT
+516 
-521 DPTTDGLTALTIVNQ
+521 TTVPAVTVAAPAGPGVTALTIVNQ
-536 GAGYLT
+536 GAGYVT
-542 APTLTLTAGAG
+542 APVPVITGVTG
-553 TNASATAA
+553 ATATTT
-561 IEDGKV
+561 ITDGKV
-567 TSVTIVNPG
+567 TAVTITNPG
-576 ANYTAITVAASN
+576 HTATSVVVTVPK
-588 PSTLKEI
+588 PSTLTEI

-704 FGCVSQASIASTG
+704 FGCISQASIASTG

-734 EYGISQ
+734 EFGISQ

-753 IEEIDQAYWEKSCGA
+753 IEEIDQANWRKSCGA

-807 LLVPRYYLRLII
+807 LLVPRYYTRLIV

-850 IQQIATSVS
+850 IQQIATTVY
-859 FRGHSGDKNPYSQSS
+859 FRGHTGDKNPYSASLA
-874 PTNNNVDHKQWTGL
+874 TNNGVDHKQWTNV
-888 QFEFS
+888 QFELT

-911 YPIATN
+911 YAIATN

-925 YIYGSGT
+925 YTYGSGT

-937 SGNNFLDP
+937 SGNNFLNP
-945 FREDYSTL
+945 YREDYSTL
-953 PGIRCNTSGFKAGL
+953 PGIRCNTAGFQAGL

-986 VVTTTSGALNIN
+986 VVTTTSGALNIH
-998 SVKSIA
+998 SLKSIA

>member
-29 QFVSQAINRVFQDQ
+29 QYVSQAINRVFQDQ

-53 PKWGGKWT
+53 PKWGGKWST
-61 TGTRTVTVTSSSATA
+61 ATRNVTVTSNSQTTIVVSGTQIPNNTIICSDSSAN
-76 VGVSGATIPAGS
+76 S
-88 IVCSDKSINALVFPN
+88 LVFPN
-103 GTRCILDDANTNVSM
+103 GTRCLFDDNTNCVM
-118 STAAISFAG
+118 SSAAISFATA
-127 PPVNKNV
+127 PINSNI
-134 QFYSSTDAFTD
+134 QFYSGTNAFTD
-145 ILGTLTFRDP
+145 ILGVLPFRDP
-155 DTGYQSLIVATN
+155 DTGYQALIVATN
-167 EARTLA
+167 EVRAYPL
-173 TEDGGQGRM
+173 DGGQGKM

-196 NGHDIYTPVR
+196 NGHDIYSPVR

-221 ARYYFTGADVNST
+221 ARYYFTGGDVNSA
-234 NSTVTL
+234 NNTVTL
-240 HVPPDMESG
+240 NVPPDMESG
-249 DRIGVVQVGVAP
+249 DRVIINQIGTSP
-261 NLWKV
+261 NLWSIPGTSTV
-266 ASTTAGQG
+266 AGEG
-274 FAMFVNVKGGGVCTL
+274 FGMFVNVKANGVCTL
-289 HLSQGSAQTGSSPVA
+289 HLSEATGQDGTNPVT
-304 LTSGLTSDN
+304 LNSGLTPSN
-313 RYYFELSNNTTGYD
+313 RYYFELSNNTTGYE
-327 VTQGVSDFYN
+327 VTQGISDFYN
-337 DGLPLIMEASYN
+337 DGLPLIMEASAPA
-349 IGVPISALDNGFNR
+349 GVPVSALDNGFNR
-363 IASVNAIVASSTT
+363 VASVNAITGGRASN
-376 DDTITVPNHPFVAG
+376 DTIIVPNHPFVAG

-396 NVSAG
+396 NVTAG

-429 LNTAAFPNITATI
+429 LNTAAKAIIGVTI
-442 GRTTATAT
+442 GTTTATAT
-450 LTINGSGTI
+450 SVLTTGTVGSISVVIG
-459 TAVNIT
+459 
-465 NAGAGYLSATATVNA
+465 GAGYSTVPNVVVQAPPSGVTATATAVIS
-480 NGGGG
+480 G
-485 SAANITLT
+485 
-493 VANGKVTGYTIVNGG
+493 GKVASITVNNAGSGYVTA
-508 TGYSPTLA
+508 PTV
-516 TITIT
+516 TV
-521 DPTTDGLTALTIVNQ
+521 DPPLTSGITALTIVNQ
-536 GAGYLT
+536 GAGYVT
-542 APTLTLTAGAG
+542 APTLTISGTITGA
-553 TNASATAA
+553 AATAT
-561 IEDGKV
+561 ITDGKV
-567 TSVTIVNPG
+567 TALNITNPG
-576 ANYTAITVAASN
+576 YSASTVTVTAGK
-588 PSTLKEI
+588 PSTLVDI
-595 TSDTITGTIKKSSAS
+595 TVVPTNGTIKKSSAS

-717 SDIVFLSQR
+717 SDIIFLSQR

-753 IEEIDQAYWEKSCGA
+753 IEEIDQAYWRKSCGA

-850 IQQIATSVS
+850 IQQIATSVY
-859 FRGHSGDKNPYSQSS
+859 FRGHTGDKNPYSQSS
-874 PTNNNVDHKQWTGL
+874 PTNNNVDHKQWVNL
-888 QFEFS
+888 QFELS

-911 YPIATN
+911 YAIATN

-953 PGIRCNTSGFKAGL
+953 PGLRCNTSGFQAGL
-967 TQSFTQ
+967 VQSFSQ

-986 VVTTTSGALNIN
+986 VVTTTSGSLNIH

>member
-24 AQVPT
+24 AQVPA
-29 QFVSQAINRVFQDQ
+29 QYVSQAINRIFQNQ
-43 LIKNRWGIVQ
+43 LITNRWGIVQ

-61 TGTRTVTVTSSSATA
+61 TATRTVTVTSNSAATL
-76 VGVSGATIPAGS
+76 GVSGPLIPAGS
-88 IVCSDKSINALVFPN
+88 IVCSDQSANALVFPN
-103 GTRCILDDANTNVSM
+103 GTRCILDDNTNVVM
-118 STAAISFAG
+118 STAAISFGGA
-127 PPVNKNV
+127 PVNKNV
-134 QFYSSTDAFTD
+134 QFYGSTTAFTD
-145 ILGTLTFRDP
+145 ILGVLPFRDP
-155 DTGYQSLIVATN
+155 DTGYQALVVATN
-167 EARTLA
+167 EVRTS
-173 TEDGGQGRM
+173 DGGQGRM

-188 QSHLEIPM
+188 QSDLEIPL
-196 NGHDIYTPVR
+196 NGHDIYSPVR

-221 ARYYFTGADVNST
+221 ARYYFTGADVNVA
-234 NSTVTL
+234 NKTVTL
-240 HVPPDMESG
+240 NVPPDMESG
-249 DRIGVVQVGVAP
+249 DRIEVVQVGVAP
-261 NLWKV
+261 NLWTV

-289 HLSQGSAQTGSSPVA
+289 HLAQGAAQTGSSPVT
-304 LTSGLTSDN
+304 LSSGLTSAN

-337 DGLPLIMEASYN
+337 DGLPLMMEASYN
-349 IGVPISALDNGFNR
+349 AGVPVSALDNGFNR
-363 IASVNAIVASSTT
+363 IASVNAIVASSNT

-516 TITIT
+516 TITISV
-521 DPTTDGLTALTIVNQ
+521 PTTDGLTALTIVNQ

-576 ANYTAITVAASN
+576 ANYTAITVSASN

-595 TSDTITGTIKKSSAS
+595 TSDTVTGTIKKSSAS

-734 EYGISQ
+734 EFGISQ

-753 IEEIDQAYWEKSCGA
+753 IEEIDQANWEKSCGA

-807 LLVPRYYLRLII
+807 LLVPRYYTRLVV

-829 ESGFIHNFDYQA
+829 NSGFIHNFDYQA

-859 FRGHSGDKNPYSQSS
+859 FRGHSGDKNPYSQGS
-874 PTNNNVDHKQWTGL
+874 PTNNSVEHKQWTNL

-945 FREDYSTL
+945 YREDYSTL
-953 PGIRCNTSGFKAGL
+953 PGIQCNTAGFQAGL
-967 TQSFTQ
+967 VQSFSQ

-986 VVTTTSGALNIN
+986 VVTTTTGALNIY

>member
-1 MPDLPEIMSVDDGF
+1 MPDLPDIISVDDGF

-24 AQVPT
+24 AQLPA
-29 QFVSQAINRVFQDQ
+29 QFVSQAVNRIFQDQ
-43 LIKNRWGIVQ
+43 NIRNRWGIVQ

-61 TGTRTVTVTSSSATA
+61 LNTFSATVTSGSNQ
-76 VGVSGATIPAGS
+76 VDVVSGSPPPNGT
-88 IVCSDKSINALVFPN
+88 IVCSDSSANVLVFPN
-103 GTRCILDDANTNVSM
+103 GTRCISDTNSNAIL
-118 STAAISFAG
+118 SSAAITFTGG
-127 PPVNKNV
+127 PTNRNI
-134 QFYSSTDAFTD
+134 QSYNNTTAFTD
-145 ILGTLTFRDP
+145 ILGVLPFRDP
-155 DTGYQSLIVATN
+155 DTGYQALIVATN
-167 EARTLA
+167 EVRAHPL
-173 TEDGGQGRM
+173 DGGQGRM

-188 QSHLEIPM
+188 QSNLEIPL
-196 NGHDIYTPVR
+196 NGYDIYSPVR
-206 LMQATNAVVMLRPGN
+206 LIQATNSVVMLRPGN
-221 ARYYFTGADVNST
+221 ARYYFTGSDVNT
-234 NSTVTL
+234 GNNTVTL
-240 HVPPDMESG
+240 NVTPDLQSG
-249 DRIGVVQVGVAP
+249 DRVVVFQIGNSP
-261 NLWKV
+261 NLWTS
-266 ASTTAGQG
+266 STSTGQG
-274 FAMFVNVKGGGVCTL
+274 FGMYVNVKAGGVCTL
-289 HLSQGSAQTGSSPVA
+289 HLSQASGQQGTSPVT
-304 LTSGLTSDN
+304 LKSGLTSSN

-327 VTQGVSDFYN
+327 VTEGISDFYN
-337 DGLPLIMEASYN
+337 DGLPLIMEASYSS
-349 IGVPISALDNGFNR
+349 GAPVSALDNGFNR
-363 IASVNAIVASSTT
+363 IASVNAIVASSSTE
-376 DDTITVPNHPFVAG
+376 DTITVPNHPFVPG
-390 DQVTIS
+390 DQVTLSSIQ
-396 NVSAG
+396 
-401 VANGIYYVFPTDKN
+401 NGGATVTDKIYYVFPQDKN
-415 SLKLFSGSSEELDS
+415 SLKLFSGATEETDS
-429 LNTAAFPNITATI
+429 LNTAKTAIITGTIAAQTATGTAVLSGATVGSITLGI
-442 GRTTATAT
+442 GGAGYTAAPAVTIAAPGGGGTTATAT
-450 LTINGSGTI
+450 AIVS
-459 TAVNIT
+459 
-465 NAGAGYLSATATVNA
+465 
-480 NGGGG
+480 
-485 SAANITLT
+485 
-493 VANGKVTGYTIVNGG
+493 NGKVTGFTMTNVGS
-508 TGYSPTLA
+508 GYSSAPSVSIAAPTSSGY
-516 TITIT
+516 TS
-521 DPTTDGLTALTIVNQ
+521 LTIVDQ

-542 APTLTLTAGAG
+542 APTITLNGGG
-553 TNASATAA
+553 TLATATA
-561 IEDGKV
+561 TITDGKV
-567 TSVTIVNPG
+567 TAVTIVNPG
-576 ANYTAITVAASN
+576 INYTSASVTASQ
-588 PSTLKEI
+588 PSTLVDVQ
-595 TSDTITGTIKKSSAS
+595 SDSITGTIKKSSAS

-734 EYGISQ
+734 EFGISQ

-753 IEEIDQAYWEKSCGA
+753 IEEIDQAHWGKSCAA

-780 EGGDGTNQR
+780 EGGNGTNTR

-807 LLVPRYYLRLII
+807 LLVPRYYTRVIV

-829 ESGFIHNFDYQA
+829 ESGLIHTFDLNA
-841 LQDRNRVGT
+841 LQDRTRVGS
-850 IQQIATSVS
+850 IQQIATSVY
-859 FRGHSGDKNPYSQSS
+859 FRGHSGEND
-874 PTNNNVDHKQWTGL
+874 VDHKQWTGL
-888 QFEFS
+888 QFELS

-911 YPIATN
+911 YTVATN

-925 YIYGSGT
+925 YTYGSGT
-932 YVTNN
+932 FATNN
-937 SGNNFLDP
+937 SGDNFLAP

-953 PGIRCNTSGFKAGL
+953 PGLRCNTSGFRAGIL
-967 TQSFTQ
+967 QSFSH

-986 VVTTTSGALNIN
+986 VVTTTTGALTIH

>member
-1 MPDLPEIMSVDDGF
+1 MPDIPEIMSVDDGF

-61 TGTRTVTVTSSSATA
+61 TATRTVTVTSSSATA
-76 VGVSGATIPAGS
+76 VGVSGTVIPAGS
-88 IVCSDKSINALVFPN
+88 IVCSDQSINALVFPN
-103 GTRCILDDANTNVSM
+103 GTRCILDENTNVSM

-167 EARTLA
+167 EVRTS
-173 TEDGGQGRM
+173 DGGQGRM

-196 NGHDIYTPVR
+196 NGHDIYSPVR
-206 LMQATNAVVMLRPGN
+206 MMQATNAVVMLRPGN
-221 ARYYFTGADVNST
+221 ARYYFTGADVNSA

-240 HVPPDMESG
+240 NVPPDMESG
-249 DRIGVVQVGVAP
+249 DRIAVVQVGVAP
-261 NLWKV
+261 NLWTV
-266 ASTTAGQG
+266 ASTTSGQG

-289 HLSQGSAQTGSSPVA
+289 HLAQGAAQTGSSPVA
-304 LTSGLTSDN
+304 LTAGLTSAN

-337 DGLPLIMEASYN
+337 DGLPLMMEASYSS
-349 IGVPISALDNGFNR
+349 GVPISALDNGFNR
-363 IASVNAIVASSTT
+363 IASVNAIVASSIT

-429 LNTAAFPNITATI
+429 LNTAAVAVITATLGAVTATGTAVLSGNTVGSI
-442 GRTTATAT
+442 TLGVGGAGYATAPGVSFSGGGGTGATATAT
-450 LTINGSGTI
+450 ISG
-459 TAVNIT
+459 
-465 NAGAGYLSATATVNA
+465 
-480 NGGGG
+480 
-485 SAANITLT
+485 
-493 VANGKVTGYTIVNGG
+493 GKVTGFTMVLNG
-508 TGYSPTLA
+508 TGYTSP
-516 TITIT
+516 
-521 DPTTDGLTALTIVNQ
+521 PTVTVVAPAGSGVTALTIVNQ
-536 GAGYLT
+536 GAGYVT
-542 APTLTLTAGAG
+542 APTLVISG
-553 TNASATAA
+553 TITGATATA
-561 IEDGKV
+561 TITDGKV
-567 TSVTIVNPG
+567 TAVTITNPG
-576 ANYTAITVAASN
+576 HTATSAVVTASK
-588 PSTLKEI
+588 PSTLTEI
-595 TSDTITGTIKKSSAS
+595 TSNSIVGSIKKSSAS

-667 YPFNTTT
+667 YPFNATT
-674 LIVFKERS
+674 LIIFKERS

-734 EYGISQ
+734 EFGISQ

-807 LLVPRYYLRLII
+807 LLVPRYYLRLIV

-841 LQDRNRVGT
+841 LQDCNRVGT

-859 FRGHSGDKNPYSQSS
+859 FRGHSGDKNPYSRDNA
-874 PTNNNVDHKQWTGL
+874 TNNNVDHKQWTGL
-888 QFEFS
+888 QFEMS

-953 PGIRCNTSGFKAGL
+953 PGIRCNTSGFQAGL

-986 VVTTTSGALNIN
+986 VVTTTSGAINIH

>member
-1 MPDLPEIMSVDDGF
+1 MPDLPDIISVDDGF

-24 AQVPT
+24 AQLPA
-29 QFVSQAINRVFQDQ
+29 QFVSQAINRIFQDQ
-43 LIKNRWGIVQ
+43 NIRNRWGIVQ

-61 TGTRTVTVTSSSATA
+61 LNTFSATVTSGSNQVT
-76 VGVSGATIPAGS
+76 VVSGSPPPNGT
-88 IVCSDKSINALVFPN
+88 IVCSDSSANVLVFPN
-103 GTRCILDDANTNVSM
+103 GTRCISDTNSNAIL
-118 STAAISFAG
+118 SSAAITFTGG
-127 PPVNKNV
+127 PTNRNI
-134 QFYSSTDAFTD
+134 QSYNNTTAFTD
-145 ILGTLTFRDP
+145 ILGVLPFRDP
-155 DTGYQSLIVATN
+155 DTGYQALIVATN

-188 QSHLEIPM
+188 QSHLEIQL
-196 NGHDIYTPVR
+196 NGHDIYSPVR
-206 LMQATNAVVMLRPGN
+206 LIQATNSVVMLRPGN
-221 ARYYFTGADVNST
+221 ARYYFTGSDINTGS
-234 NSTVTL
+234 NTVTL
-240 HVPPDMESG
+240 NVTPDLQSG
-249 DRIGVVQVGVAP
+249 DRVVVFQIGTSP
-261 NLWKV
+261 NLWTS
-266 ASTTAGQG
+266 STSTGQG
-274 FAMFVNVKGGGVCTL
+274 FGMYVNVKAGGVCTL
-289 HLSQGSAQTGSSPVA
+289 HLSQASGQQGTSPVT
-304 LTSGLTSDN
+304 LKTGLTSSN

-327 VTQGVSDFYN
+327 VTEGISDFYN
-337 DGLPLIMEASYN
+337 DGLPLIMEASYSS
-349 IGVPISALDNGFNR
+349 GAPVSALDNGFNR
-363 IASVNAIVASSTT
+363 IAAVNAIVASSSVE
-376 DDTITVPNHPFVAG
+376 DTITAPNHPFVAG
-390 DQVTIS
+390 DQVTLS
-396 NVSAG
+396 NTQ
-401 VANGIYYVFPTDKN
+401 NGSPTVTDKIYYVYPSDKN
-415 SLKLFSGSSEELDS
+415 SLKLFSGATEETDS
-429 LNTAAFPNITATI
+429 LNTAKTAIITGTIGKTTATGTAVLSGATVGSI
-442 GRTTATAT
+442 TLGVGGAGYATVPNVIIASPGGGGTTATAT
-450 LTINGSGTI
+450 ATISK
-459 TAVNIT
+459 
-465 NAGAGYLSATATVNA
+465 
-480 NGGGG
+480 
-485 SAANITLT
+485 
-493 VANGKVTGYTIVNGG
+493 GKVTGFVMTNVGS
-508 TGYSPTLA
+508 GYSTVPGVTVA
-516 TITIT
+516 
-521 DPTTDGLTALTIVNQ
+521 PPATDGYTSLTIVDQ

-542 APTLTLTAGAG
+542 APTITLNGNG
-553 TNASATAA
+553 TLAEATAT
-561 IEDGKV
+561 ITNGKV
-567 TSVTIVNPG
+567 TAVTIDFPG
-576 ANYTAITVAASN
+576 INYTSATVTASQ
-588 PSTLKEI
+588 PSTLVNV
-595 TSDTITGTIKKSSAS
+595 TSDSITGTIKKSSAS

-734 EYGISQ
+734 EFGISQ

-753 IEEIDQAYWEKSCGA
+753 IEEIDQAHWGKSCAA
-768 YYNNRYILSVPV
+768 YFNNRYILSVPV
-780 EGGDGTNQR
+780 EGGNGTNQR

-807 LLVPRYYLRLII
+807 LLVPRYYTRVIV

-829 ESGFIHNFDYQA
+829 ESGLIHTFDLNA
-841 LQDRNRVGT
+841 LQDRTRVGS
-850 IQQIATSVS
+850 IQQIATSVY
-859 FRGHSGDKNPYSQSS
+859 FRGHSGENDI
-874 PTNNNVDHKQWTGL
+874 DHKQWTGL
-888 QFEFS
+888 QFELS

-911 YPIATN
+911 YTVATN

-925 YIYGSGT
+925 YTYGSGT
-932 YVTNN
+932 FATNN
-937 SGNNFLDP
+937 SGDNFLAP

-953 PGIRCNTSGFKAGL
+953 PGLRCNTSGFRAGIL
-967 TQSFTQ
+967 QSFSH

-986 VVTTTSGALNIN
+986 VVTTTTGALTIH

>member
-1 MPDLPEIMSVDDGF
+1 MPDLPEIISTDDGF
-15 KGVISRLDP
+15 MGVVSRLDP
-24 AQVPT
+24 NQVPPR
-29 QFVSQAINRVFQDQ
+29 FVSQAINRVFQDQ

-61 TGTRTVTVTSSSATA
+61 NANQRFSVASGSAKWTRSSPGNAIPINTLVTSDTVRNVGPIIRNGTRVVSDDNTECTLSSATYNF
-76 VGVSGATIPAGS
+76 SPS
-88 IVCSDKSINALVFPN
+88 P
-103 GTRCILDDANTNVSM
+103 DDYYLTY
-118 STAAISFAG
+118 
-127 PPVNKNV
+127 
-134 QFYSSTDAFTD
+134 YSSTTAFTD
-145 ILGTLTFRDP
+145 ILGVLPFRDP
-155 DTGYQSLIVATN
+155 DTGYQALIVATN
-167 EARTLA
+167 EVRT
-173 TEDGGQGRM
+173 TDGGQGKM

-196 NGHDIYTPVR
+196 NGHDMYSPVR

-221 ARYYFTGADVNST
+221 ARYYFTGADVNTTSD
-234 NSTVTL
+234 TVTL
-240 HVPPDMESG
+240 NVTPDLQTG
-249 DRIGVVQVGVAP
+249 DRVVVFQIGTAP
-261 NLWKV
+261 ALWIS
-266 ASTTAGQG
+266 STAIGQG
-274 FAMFVNVKGGGVCTL
+274 FGLYVNVKAGGVCTL
-289 HLSQGSAQTGSSPVA
+289 HLDQANAQAGTNKVELS
-304 LTSGLTSDN
+304 TGLTSSN
-313 RYYFELSNNTTGYD
+313 RYYLELSNNTTGYE

-349 IGVPISALDNGFNR
+349 GGSPVSALDNGFNR
-363 IASVNAIVASSTT
+363 VASVNAIVASSTD

-396 NVSAG
+396 NVTVAG
-401 VANGIYYVFPTDKN
+401 GVSNGIYYVFPSDKN
-415 SLKLFSGSSEELDS
+415 SLKLFSGTTEETDS
-429 LNTAAFPNITATI
+429 LNTAQRALITATI

-450 LTINGSGTI
+450 LTINGSGVI
-459 TAVNIT
+459 TGVTIT

-508 TGYSPTLA
+508 SGYTSGVA
-516 TITIT
+516 TITIST
-521 DPTTDGLTALTIVNQ
+521 PTTDGLTALTVINQ
-536 GAGYLT
+536 GAGYIT
-542 APTLTLTAGAG
+542 APTLTLIDGAG
-553 TNASATAA
+553 VGASATTT
-561 IEDGKV
+561 ITDGKV
-567 TSVTIVNPG
+567 TSTTIVNPG
-576 ANYTAITVAASN
+576 SSYTAITVEASM
-588 PSTLKEI
+588 PSTLVNV
-595 TSDTITGTIKKSSAS
+595 TSASITGTIKKSSAS

-704 FGCVSQASIASTG
+704 FGCVSQSSIASTG

-734 EYGISQ
+734 EFGISQ
-740 SVVLPLSDPIQDV
+740 SVVVPLSDPIQDV
-753 IEEIDQAYWEKSCGA
+753 IEEIDQANWQKSCAA
-768 YYNNRYILSVPV
+768 YFNNRYILSVPV
-780 EGGDGTNQR
+780 EGGNGTNQR

-795 LNQAWEGYWEGS
+795 LNQAWEGYWES
-807 LLVPRYYLRLII
+807 TLLIPRYYTRII
-819 AGTDTLCWAD
+819 VAGTDTLCWAD
-829 ESGFIHNFDYQA
+829 NSGYIHNFDLNA
-841 LQDRNRVGT
+841 LQDRT
-850 IQQIATSVS
+850 ITGAIRQIATTVY
-859 FRGHSGDKNPYSQSS
+859 FRGHTGE
-874 PTNNNVDHKQWTGL
+874 NNVDHKQWTNV
-888 QFEFS
+888 QFELT
-893 SWNPTYSIT
+893 SWNPTYSIS
-902 ANFDGVNES
+902 AIFDGVNET
-911 YPIATN
+911 YTIATN

-925 YIYGSGT
+925 YTYGSGT
-932 YVTNN
+932 FATNN
-937 SGNNFLDP
+937 SGDNFLAP

-953 PGIRCNTSGFKAGL
+953 PGLRCNTSGFKAGL
-967 TQSFTQ
+967 LQSFSQ

-986 VVTTTSGALNIN
+986 VVTTSTGALNIH
-998 SVKSIA
+998 SLKSIA

>member
-1 MPDLPEIMSVDDGF
+1 
-15 KGVISRLDP
+15 
-24 AQVPT
+24 
-29 QFVSQAINRVFQDQ
+29 
-43 LIKNRWGIVQ
+43 
-53 PKWGGKWT
+53 
-61 TGTRTVTVTSSSATA
+61 
-76 VGVSGATIPAGS
+76 
-88 IVCSDKSINALVFPN
+88 
-103 GTRCILDDANTNVSM
+103 M
-118 STAAISFAG
+118 STAAISFGGA
-127 PPVNKNV
+127 PVNKNV
-134 QFYSSTDAFTD
+134 QFYGSTTAFTD
-145 ILGTLTFRDP
+145 ILGVLPFRDP
-155 DTGYQSLIVATN
+155 DTGYQALVVATN
-167 EARTLA
+167 EVRTS
-173 TEDGGQGRM
+173 DGGQGRM

-188 QSHLEIPM
+188 QSDLEIPL
-196 NGHDIYTPVR
+196 NGHDIYSPVR

-221 ARYYFTGADVNST
+221 ARYYFTGLDVNVA

-240 HVPPDMESG
+240 NVSPDMESG
-249 DRIGVVQVGVAP
+249 DRVIISQIGTSP
-261 NLWKV
+261 NLWSIPGTSTV
-266 ASTTAGQG
+266 AGEG
-274 FAMFVNVKGGGVCTL
+274 FGMFVNVKAAGVCTL
-289 HLSQGSAQTGSSPVA
+289 HLSEATAQNGTNPVT
-304 LTSGLTSDN
+304 LNSGLTSSN
-313 RYYFELSNNTTGYD
+313 RYYFELSNNTTGYE

-337 DGLPLIMEASYN
+337 DGLPLIMEASAPAG
-349 IGVPISALDNGFNR
+349 IPVSALDNGFNR
-363 IASVNAIVASSTT
+363 VASVNAITVGRATN
-376 DDTITVPNHPFVAG
+376 DTITVPNHPFVAG

-396 NVSAG
+396 NVTAG
-401 VANGIYYVFPTDKN
+401 VTNGIYYVFPTDKN
-415 SLKLFSGSSEELDS
+415 SLKLFSGPSEELDS
-429 LNTAAFPNITATI
+429 LNTASVALIGVTI
-442 GRTTATAT
+442 GTTTATAT
-450 LTINGSGTI
+450 SVLTTGTVGSISVVIG
-459 TAVNIT
+459 
-465 NAGAGYLSATATVNA
+465 GAGYSAVPIVTVQAPPSGTTATATAVIS
-480 NGGGG
+480 G
-485 SAANITLT
+485 
-493 VANGKVTGYTIVNGG
+493 GKVTSITVNNAGSGYVTA
-508 TGYSPTLA
+508 PTVTVAPPL
-516 TITIT
+516 TSGI
-521 DPTTDGLTALTIVNQ
+521 TALTIVNQ
-536 GAGYLT
+536 GAGYVT
-542 APTLTLTAGAG
+542 APTLTISGTITGAV
-553 TNASATAA
+553 ATAT
-561 IEDGKV
+561 ITDGKV
-567 TSVTIVNPG
+567 TAVTITSPG
-576 ANYTAITVAASN
+576 YSASTVTVTASN
-588 PSTLKEI
+588 PSTLVNI
-595 TSDTITGTIKKSSAS
+595 TVVPTNGSIKKSSAS

-717 SDIVFLSQR
+717 SDILFLSQR
-726 GVISLKQT
+726 GVISMKQT
-734 EYGISQ
+734 EFGISQ

-753 IEEIDQAYWEKSCGA
+753 IEEIDQVNWEKSCGA
-768 YYNNRYILSVPV
+768 YFNNRYILSVPV

-807 LLVPRYYLRLII
+807 LLVPRYYTRLVV

-829 ESGFIHNFDYQA
+829 NSGFIHNFDYQA

-850 IQQIATSVS
+850 IQQIATSVY
-859 FRGHSGDKNPYSQSS
+859 FRGHSGDKNPYSQGS
-874 PTNNNVDHKQWTGL
+874 PTNNSVEHKQWTNL

-911 YPIATN
+911 YPIAAN

-945 FREDYSTL
+945 YREDYSTL
-953 PGIRCNTSGFKAGL
+953 PGIRCNTSGFQAGL
-967 TQSFTQ
+967 VQSFTQ

-986 VVTTTSGALNIN
+986 VVTTTTGALNIY